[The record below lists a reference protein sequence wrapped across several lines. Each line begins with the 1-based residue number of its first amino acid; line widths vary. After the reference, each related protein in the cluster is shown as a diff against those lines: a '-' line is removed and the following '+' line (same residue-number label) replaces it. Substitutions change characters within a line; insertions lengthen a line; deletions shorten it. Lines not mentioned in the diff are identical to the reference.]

1 MNLYNFEFK
10 IYMGNKYLKVKM
22 KNKNFKR
29 FFEILVCDKWGNICV
44 IGICREVYCM
54 FCSDKRFV

>member
-22 KNKNFKR
+22 KKK
-29 FFEILVCDKWGNICV
+29 ILRGFLK
-44 IGICREVYCM
+44 
-54 FCSDKRFV
+54 F